1 VATAIPLRMPWFN
14 LLSLVLY
21 VIGSRFGGKALGEY
35 FRDFFPPNSNIHVA
49 IVLAGDY
56 IFSRSI

>member
-21 VIGSRFGGKALGEY
+21 VIGSRFRGKALGEY

-56 IFSRSI
+56 IF